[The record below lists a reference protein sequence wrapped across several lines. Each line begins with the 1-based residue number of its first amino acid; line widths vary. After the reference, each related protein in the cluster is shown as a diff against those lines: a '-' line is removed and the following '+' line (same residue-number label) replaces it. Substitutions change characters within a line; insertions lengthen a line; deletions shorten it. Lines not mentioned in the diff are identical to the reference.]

1 MSIMLADVP
10 DAINPLNIIARQ
22 MRLTAAVLL
31 QPTYPEATRQTAA
44 PFMAAKKTDVWWLS
58 GEVRKLTQ
66 QKREH
71 LKPTLLR

>member
-1 MSIMLADVP
+1 MFAGAP
-10 DAINPLNIIARQ
+10 DIRNPLNIIARQ

-31 QPTYPEATRQTAA
+31 QPTYPAATRQTAA

-71 LKPTLLR
+71 LKTK